1 MEYKRDL
8 ATPLA
13 PTLGGPG
20 DRRKK
25 RNKKNFKPKGIK
37 PHSRKKMKKIC
48 VGGRCGA

>member
-25 RNKKNFKPKGIK
+25 RNTKRQKIK
-37 PHSRKKMKKIC
+37 M
-48 VGGRCGA
+48 GANCKEKRTLTR